1 MKDAIASGID
11 GYDDD
16 VKKSVR
22 KAAHG
27 LRLTREA
34 AMSIA
39 STAVS
44 IQSDCFLC
52 LSPFPPVFVLLWE
65 IGICLLILFFGEEGM
80 REGAEFGGGE
90 TEKREGDGGDGVL
103 WHN

>member
-16 VKKSVR
+16 VKRSVR

-44 IQSDCFLC
+44 IQSDCFV
-52 LSPFPPVFVLLWE
+52 SFSFRPVFVLLWE
-65 IGICLLILFFGEEGM
+65 IGICLLILFFGEEGGWM
-80 REGAEFGGGE
+80 
-90 TEKREGDGGDGVL
+90 
-103 WHN
+103 

>member
-22 KAAHG
+22 KAARG

-39 STAVS
+39 SMAVS

-65 IGICLLILFFGEEGM
+65 IVVCLLILFFGEEGM
-80 REGAEFGGGE
+80 REGAEFGGE
-90 TEKREGDGGDGVL
+90 TEKREGDGGDGVP